1 MIRRST
7 TAADF
12 ADGAAA
18 EPAATA
24 AAAGA
29 GTANVQTADIAA
41 GGAVAAEKAGVP
53 AAGASGRPTGFRM
66 RPSLRPHAV
75 STVVAALHLPTVALS
90 ERRSPRLRARKAPAM
105 KGTEAKTAA
114 VRGIA
119 AVAAA
124 VAAEKAATAKHLK
137 RLPAAEAAER
147 RNRCRPDVFAGRVKP
162 LDRPRGGQLS
172 RTGSAVP
179 ELLHGMPGRVPER
192 SLNRCRWRRDTVR
205 NRAVGE
211 KATVSKRKFPSRQPR
226 FGP

>member
-1 MIRRST
+1 
-7 TAADF
+7 
-12 ADGAAA
+12 
-18 EPAATA
+18 
-24 AAAGA
+24 
-29 GTANVQTADIAA
+29 
-41 GGAVAAEKAGVP
+41 
-53 AAGASGRPTGFRM
+53 
-66 RPSLRPHAV
+66 
-75 STVVAALHLPTVALS
+75 
-90 ERRSPRLRARKAPAM
+90 M

-124 VAAEKAATAKHLK
+124 VAAEKAARAKHLK

-147 RNRCRPDVFAGRVKP
+147 RNRCRTESRRTVVRSSFFAGGEAERCGSARTMRPFRRHGCCRPDVFAGRVKP

-226 FGP
+226 FGPWTKFVGG

>member
-66 RPSLRPHAV
+66 RPSLRPHAA

-90 ERRSPRLRARKAPAM
+90 ERRSPRLRAREAPAM

-124 VAAEKAATAKHLK
+124 VAAEKAARAKHLK

-147 RNRCRPDVFAGRVKP
+147 RNRCRTESRRTVVRSSFFCGGRNGAA
-162 LDRPRGGQLS
+162 R
-172 RTGSAVP
+172 
-179 ELLHGMPGRVPER
+179 PGRCAR
-192 SLNRCRWRRDTVR
+192 SVVMDAVGPMSLPAGLNRSIGQ
-205 NRAVGE
+205 GE
-211 KATVSKRKFPSRQPR
+211 AS
-226 FGP
+226 

>member
-66 RPSLRPHAV
+66 RPSLRPHAA

-90 ERRSPRLRARKAPAM
+90 ERRSPRLRAREAPAM

-124 VAAEKAATAKHLK
+124 VAAEKAARAKHLK

-192 SLNRCRWRRDTVR
+192 SLNRCR
-205 NRAVGE
+205 
-211 KATVSKRKFPSRQPR
+211 
-226 FGP
+226 